1 MASARRSRSL
11 CGNSSG
17 NEGGTVTPVEERVTQ
32 GRRNCVLSACV
43 RISVILG
50 GLAIAHSASAAPVRT
65 AQSDPHPGIHS
76 ETWVDSAVPARI
88 ALVRIDLTSAEIGL
102 YATKESDRGIT
113 TSAFAVRMAAQV
125 AINGDA
131 FAIAGYRP
139 RGLAIGDSTPWTNTQ
154 DTAQL
159 PLLHL
164 RRVGERSV
172 AVIEPPE
179 LVLTPDDLPE
189 GTQGAIG
196 GRPLL
201 VRSGAV
207 ESNFDCA
214 DPVTLACQ
222 RAPRS
227 GVGIS
232 GDGNTMWLATVD
244 GWQAGSVGLTAAELG
259 AFLSARG
266 AAWAMA
272 LDGGSSAAMVLD
284 GNVITNP
291 SDGIER
297 TVANHLGVKY
307 GALPRGELVGLIC
320 ADSVFNCTKLTGAV
334 VTLDDGR
341 VDTTMSDGFY
351 DFTGVTPRL
360 ACVVVKKIGYKT
372 KRQCQIVDSGI
383 QTYNSVVLELG
394 VDPPADA
401 SVPDGPRATDAT
413 TTGDGGFGPDGG
425 NPDTGPG
432 GGCCEAGTGGA
443 PPIAL
448 VALVGFLLSRRR
460 VTIG

>member
-1 MASARRSRSL
+1 MVPNQRAPRERS
-11 CGNSSG
+11 
-17 NEGGTVTPVEERVTQ
+17 PH
-32 GRRNCVLSACV
+32 GRRICVLSAGV
-43 RISVILG
+43 RICVVFS

-113 TSAFAVRMAAQV
+113 TSGFSDRMAAQV

-139 RGLAIGDSTPWTNTQ
+139 RGLAIGDSTPWTNTR

-164 RRVGERSV
+164 RRVGERSMV
-172 AVIEPPE
+172 VIEPPE
-179 LVLTPDDLPE
+179 LVLAPDDLPE

-259 AFLSARG
+259 VFLSARG

-272 LDGGSSAAMVLD
+272 LDGGSSATMVLD
-284 GNVITNP
+284 GNLITNP

-341 VDTTMSDGFY
+341 VHTTVSDGFY

-360 ACVVVKKIGYKT
+360 ACVVVKKTGYKT

-383 QTYNSVVLELG
+383 QTYNSVVLEPG

-425 NPDTGPG
+425 NPDSGPG

-448 VALVGFLLSRRR
+448 VALVGFLLRRRR

>member
-1 MASARRSRSL
+1 M
-11 CGNSSG
+11 
-17 NEGGTVTPVEERVTQ
+17 
-32 GRRNCVLSACV
+32 
-43 RISVILG
+43 
-50 GLAIAHSASAAPVRT
+50 RT
-65 AQSDPHPGIHS
+65 GQTDPHPGIHA
-76 ETWVDSAVPARI
+76 ETWVDSAVPAKI
-88 ALVRIDLTSAEIGL
+88 ALVRIDLTSAEIAL
-102 YATKESDRGIT
+102 YTTKESDRGIT
-113 TSAFAVRMAAQV
+113 TSGFSVRRSAQV

-159 PLLHL
+159 SLFHM
-164 RRVGERSV
+164 RRVGERTL

-179 LVLTPDDLPE
+179 LVLAPDDLPE

-227 GVGIS
+227 ALGLS

-244 GWQAGSVGLTAAELG
+244 GWQAGSIGLTAAELG

-272 LDGGSSAAMVLD
+272 LDGGSSAAMVID
-284 GNVITNP
+284 GTLVTHP

-307 GALPRGELVGLIC
+307 GALPRGELVGLVC
-320 ADSVFNCTKLTGAV
+320 AGSVFDCTKLTGAT

-341 VDTTMSDGFY
+341 VQTTASDGFY
-351 DFTGVTPRL
+351 DFTNVTPRL
-360 ACVVVKKIGYKT
+360 ACVVVRKTGYKT
-372 KRQCQIVDSGI
+372 KRQCQTVDSGI
-383 QTYNSVVLELG
+383 QTYNSVVLEPG

-401 SVPDGPRATDAT
+401 SVPDGPSAVDAT
-413 TTGDGGFGPDGG
+413 TTGDGGFRPDGG
-425 NPDTGPG
+425 FPEDGGG

-448 VALVGFLLSRRR
+448 TALVGFLLRRRR
-460 VTIG
+460 VTIR

>member
-1 MASARRSRSL
+1 MRCALVALLLAAS
-11 CGNSSG
+11 
-17 NEGGTVTPVEERVTQ
+17 
-32 GRRNCVLSACV
+32 
-43 RISVILG
+43 
-50 GLAIAHSASAAPVRT
+50 SAAAAPART
-65 AQSDPHPGIHS
+65 AQSDPHPGIHY
-76 ETWVDSAVPARI
+76 ETWVDAAVPAKL
-88 ALVRIDLTSAEIGL
+88 ALVRVDLTSAEIAV

-113 TSAFAVRMAAQV
+113 ATGFSNRIAAQV

-139 RGLAIGDSTPWTNTQ
+139 RGLAVGDSTPWTNTA
-154 DTAQL
+154 DSAQL

-164 RRVGERSV
+164 RRVGERTV

-179 LVLTPDDLPE
+179 LVTTPGDLPE
-189 GTQGAIG
+189 GTQGAVS

-207 ESNFDCA
+207 ESSFDCA

-227 GVGIS
+227 AVALS

-244 GWQAGSVGLTAAELG
+244 GWQSGSVGLTAAELG
-259 AFLSARG
+259 AFLAGRG
-266 AAWAMA
+266 AAWAIA

-284 GNVITNP
+284 GALVTNP

-320 ADSVFNCTKLTGAV
+320 ANSVFNCTRLTGAT

-341 VDTTMSDGFY
+341 VITTASDGFY
-351 DFTGVTPRL
+351 DFQNVTPRL
-360 ACVVVKKIGYKT
+360 ACVVVKKTGYLT
-372 KRQCQIVDSGI
+372 KKQCQTVDSGI
-383 QTYNSVVLELG
+383 QTYNSVVLEPG
-394 VDPPADA
+394 TDPPADA
-401 SVPDGPRATDAT
+401 SVPDGPRPPDAT
-413 TTGDGGFGPDGG
+413 TTGDGGFSSDGG
-425 NPDTGPG
+425 IPETGPG
-432 GGCCEAGTGGA
+432 GGCCDASGGT
-443 PPIAL
+443 PPIVL
-448 VALVGFLLSRRR
+448 VVLVGWLVFRRGTR
-460 VTIG
+460 A

>member
-1 MASARRSRSL
+1 MR
-11 CGNSSG
+11 
-17 NEGGTVTPVEERVTQ
+17 
-32 GRRNCVLSACV
+32 CVLAT
-43 RISVILG
+43 LL
-50 GLAIAHSASAAPVRT
+50 LAASTAAAAPART
-65 AQSDPHPGIHS
+65 AQSDPHPGIHH
-76 ETWVDSAVPARI
+76 ETWVDAAVPAKI
-88 ALVRIDLTSAEIGL
+88 SLVRIDLTSAEIAV

-113 TSAFAVRMAAQV
+113 TTGFSNRIAAQV

-139 RGLAIGDSTPWTNTQ
+139 RGLAVGDSTPWTNTA

-159 PLLHL
+159 PLMHL
-164 RRVGERSV
+164 RRVGERTV

-179 LVLTPDDLPE
+179 LVFVPGDLPE
-189 GTQGAIG
+189 GTQGAVS

-207 ESNFDCA
+207 ESSFDCA

-227 GVGIS
+227 AVGLS

-244 GWQAGSVGLTAAELG
+244 GWQSGSIGLTAAELG
-259 AFLSARG
+259 SFLAGRG

-284 GNVITNP
+284 GALVTSP

-320 ADSVFNCTKLTGAV
+320 ANSVFNCTRLSGAV

-341 VDTTMSDGFY
+341 VITTATDGFY
-351 DFTGVTPRL
+351 DFQNVTPRL
-360 ACVVVKKIGYKT
+360 ACVIVRKTGYKT
-372 KRQCQIVDSGI
+372 KKQCQTVDSGI
-383 QTYNSVVLELG
+383 QTYNSVVLEPG
-394 VDPPADA
+394 MDPPPDA
-401 SVPDGPRATDAT
+401 SVPDAPRPPDAT
-413 TTGDGGFGPDGG
+413 SPGDGGFVTDGG
-425 NPDTGPG
+425 NPETGPG
-432 GGCCEAGTGGA
+432 GGCCDSSGQD
-443 PPIAL
+443 PPILL
-448 VALVGFLLSRRR
+448 VLLVSWLVFRRGTTR
-460 VTIG
+460 FAELARR